1 MNYNN
6 KLGILILI
14 CVMLNNCGYS
24 PIYSSKNIELSINS
38 IEFEKNK
45 LNNKIVKILKSLSN
59 DNIDL
64 KSDIKIE
71 TIKSKNVLSRSK
83 TGNPEI
89 LELTIQLNIEINND
103 KYEIEQSQNY
113 KNIENKFE
121 LNQQEDLI
129 ENNLIEKIIS
139 KLINNLIVS

>member
-121 LNQQEDLI
+121 LSQQEDLI

>member
-64 KSDIKIE
+64 KSDVKIE

>member
-64 KSDIKIE
+64 KSDVKIE

-89 LELTIQLNIEINND
+89 LELTIQLNIEINNN